1 MLNIILLAI
10 GLSTNPLETNST
22 FVTNTEESSV
32 VWTATKVVSG
42 GHSGTVKIAN
52 GSLEIDGTKLTGGSF
67 VIDMTSINNTDQ
79 EGQWKAKLEGHLKSD
94 DFFSVESYKTA
105 ALNITKVKSTSAG
118 KYEVTADISIKGKTE
133 SITFPAEVKVEGN
146 KATAT
151 AKITIDRTKFDVRY
165 GSNSF
170 FDNLGDKA
178 ISDEFTLD
186 VTLVAAK

>member
-1 MLNIILLAI
+1 MLNVLLLTI
-10 GLSTNPLETNST
+10 GLTLGPVESNST
-22 FVTNTEESSV
+22 YKANVEESSV

-42 GHSGTVKIAN
+42 GHSGTVNISE
-52 GSLEIDGTKLTGGSF
+52 GSLEIDGSKLTGGSF

-79 EGQWKAKLEGHLKSD
+79 EGEWKGKLEGHLKSD
-94 DFFSVESYKTA
+94 DFFAVETYKTA
-105 ALNITKVKSTSAG
+105 TLTITEVKSTAKD
-118 KYEVTADISIKGKTE
+118 KYSVTGDLTIKGKTE
-133 SITFPAEVKVEGN
+133 SITFSADVNVKGG

-151 AKITIDRTKFDVRY
+151 AKITVDRSKFDVRY

-186 VTLVAAK
+186 VSLVASK